1 MRCSIL
7 ASVTMLLL
15 LGPSASAQP
24 DVDLLKAMQRINQ
37 KIIQQNEASIACI
50 LVSRSDH
57 YKKSGIPGRLGGF
70 DKEDKDDI
78 RRNFN
83 AGGATKADQEQQ
95 LNQLLKKLDLAD
107 PGHVPPAYGSGVV
120 IDADGLIL
128 TNYHVVQD
136 ATKIFVRLPGSKGAY
151 ADIHAADAR
160 SDLAVLKLIAPNFLP
175 LRPIVLGDADKVE
188 QGQFVLTLAN
198 PYAAGFRDGKPS
210 ASWGIISN
218 IRRRAPQNLKEEE
231 RIKPFH
237 LYGTLLQ
244 TDARLNLG
252 CSGGALLN
260 LSGEMVGLTTAMAA
274 IQGGDTPGG
283 FALPINMPMRRI
295 IDVLKRGEEVDY
307 GFLGVSLDDPRG
319 LKGQIGIPVTAYKG
333 SPARLEGKLK
343 DGDLLIEVNGQPI
356 RDLEDIFLNVG
367 MHLAGTKISLR
378 VRRDGEER
386 VVEVTLT
393 KLLVPGKH
401 IASSLGERPYLRG
414 LRVDYASLV
423 AQQIRR
429 WGYIPEGVVISD
441 VQANSPAD
449 RAALKT
455 GDVITH
461 VNQNPVKT
469 PAAFRQAVAGVAGPL
484 ELTVLQ
490 TPDDPPI
497 KVTLK

>member
-1 MRCSIL
+1 MRRSIL
-7 ASVTMLLL
+7 ACVSMLLL
-15 LGPSASAQP
+15 ASAALAQP
-24 DVDLLKAMQRINQ
+24 DMDLLKAMQRINQ

-50 LVSRSDH
+50 LVSRSEH
-57 YKKSGIPGRLGGF
+57 YKQSGVPGKLGGY
-70 DKEDKDDI
+70 DKEEMRRILQDKHVSKIELDP
-78 RRNFN
+78 
-83 AGGATKADQEQQ
+83 
-95 LNQLLKKLDLAD
+95 LLKKLDLAD
-107 PGHVPPAYGSGVV
+107 PSHVPPAFGSGVV
-120 IDADGLIL
+120 IDGEAGLIL
-128 TNYHVVQD
+128 TNFHVVQD
-136 ATKIFVRLPGSKGAY
+136 ATKIYVRLPGSKGAY

-160 SDLAVLKLIAPNFLP
+160 SDLAVLKLFQPNFLP
-175 LRPIVLGDADKVE
+175 MKSIVLGDADKVE

-274 IQGGDTPGG
+274 IHGGDTPGG
-283 FALPINMPMRRI
+283 FALPINTPMRRI

-307 GFLGVSLDDPRG
+307 GFLGVSLNDAKDA
-319 LKGQIGIPVTAYKG
+319 KGQIGVPISAYRG
-333 SPARLEGKLK
+333 SPALVEGKVRQA
-343 DGDLLIEVNGQPI
+343 GDILLEVNGQPI

-367 MHLAGTKISLR
+367 MHLAGSKISLR
-378 VRRDGEER
+378 VRSEGKER
-386 VVEVTLT
+386 LVEVTLA

-401 IASSLGERPYLRG
+401 IASSLGDRPYLRG
-414 LRVDYASLV
+414 MRVDYASLV

-429 WGYIPEGVVISD
+429 WEYIPEGVVISD
-441 VQANSPAD
+441 VQANSAAD

-469 PAAFRQAVAGVAGPL
+469 PLAFRQAVAGAAGPL
-484 ELTVLQ
+484 ELTVLT
-490 TPDDPPI
+490 TPDDPAI
-497 KVTLK
+497 KVTLNK